1 MLMLH
6 GPVVIILNWIQTL
19 SKNPCSSNYIQ
30 WTHFE
35 TFKTSFTIAQCFEC
49 LSNRFITTS
58 RFFKTNF
65 SLKKFSLST
74 TKYSVWN
81 EEKEMQSHSL
91 FLSIIKS

>member
-35 TFKTSFTIAQCFEC
+35 TFKTFL
-49 LSNRFITTS
+49 LSLNALNVYQIDLYQHFD
-58 RFFKTNF
+58 F
-65 SLKKFSLST
+65 SKQI
-74 TKYSVWN
+74 SVW
-81 EEKEMQSHSL
+81 KSSL
-91 FLSIIKS
+91 WVLLNIRFGMKKKKCNPTHYFYQ